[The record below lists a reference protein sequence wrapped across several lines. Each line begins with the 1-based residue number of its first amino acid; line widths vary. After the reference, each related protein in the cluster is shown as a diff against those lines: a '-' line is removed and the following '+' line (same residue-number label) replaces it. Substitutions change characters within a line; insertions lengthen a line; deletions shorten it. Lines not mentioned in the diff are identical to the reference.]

1 MQLEIS
7 GRGSKRFTEM
17 GRSEKNVGI
26 KENCPRVS
34 ISNYGLKKYFHGGQ
48 PAKYIYFKVIFS
60 ILCIPCWL
68 VV

>member
-26 KENCPRVS
+26 KESCPRVS
-34 ISNYGLKKYFHGGQ
+34 TTNYGLKKYFHGGQ
-48 PAKYIYFKVIFS
+48 QAKYIYI
-60 ILCIPCWL
+60 
-68 VV
+68 